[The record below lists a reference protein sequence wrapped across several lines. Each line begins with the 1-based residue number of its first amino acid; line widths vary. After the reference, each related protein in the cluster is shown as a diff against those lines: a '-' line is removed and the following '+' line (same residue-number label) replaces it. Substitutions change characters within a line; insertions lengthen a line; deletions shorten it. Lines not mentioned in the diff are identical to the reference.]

1 MTLDCHHLPVAL
13 KVCVK
18 CVFCPFVLPTM
29 RVQVCCQGPSR
40 GTPTELDLEK
50 VNVRGREFSELL
62 SHWRVPL
69 DTGNFIAST
78 SIGPGHSADSSKVL
92 HAALANPVSVL
103 SMPVSVSESKGYWLD
118 LSSLFPI
125 ATGMWTPHLNMA
137 PLSHGRMLLHEGLA

>member
-29 RVQVCCQGPSR
+29 RVLQVCCQGPSR

-78 SIGPGHSADSSKVL
+78 SIGPG
-92 HAALANPVSVL
+92 
-103 SMPVSVSESKGYWLD
+103 
-118 LSSLFPI
+118 
-125 ATGMWTPHLNMA
+125 TCTC
-137 PLSHGRMLLHEGLA
+137 RLLKRQKMEQTIEAQMK